1 MAPCCIEGGYMPRK
15 NPEIKAKIAR
25 LIEFNPKL
33 SNIQIATALDVSR
46 QLVHYHVSRI
56 KLPRQSP
63 NRSCLIEGCTKRIGR
78 YNNSGVCREHQP
90 LLYAYDFQCPTCKKV
105 VVVTGRD
112 AANRRNSKKIKK
124 LPDLDYCTISCFQ
137 KSLGKT

>member
-46 QLVHYHVSRI
+46 QLVHYHVNRI

-63 NRSCLIEGCTKRIGR
+63 NRSCLIEGCTKRINR

-90 LLYAYDFQCPTCKKV
+90 LLYAYEFQCANCKKV

-112 AANRRNSKKIKK
+112 AANRRNSKKIQK
-124 LPDLDYCTISCFQ
+124 LPDLDYCTNSGFQ
-137 KSLGKT
+137 KRHGKT